1 MDHDKDENDKIV
13 LDNSYIEMAIFNLF
27 KIDIINFIKTKAIL
41 AKEFHIQPSE
51 MENMPAWEYEIFMKE
66 LNEAVKEDNE
76 RNKQEQ
82 DQYNINDIKKMS
94 NPNNMRRMQSSFM
107 PKMPSLGS
115 MSTNM
120 GNFKMPKV

>member
-1 MDHDKDENDKIV
+1 MDHDKEENDKIV